1 MLALAHSG
9 ITLGVAAILSSIQ
22 RSHPGSVV
30 EVARRPG
37 KRWLPHSLSSAMQ
50 RVSSP
55 LLSLAERID
64 IRLLLIGA
72 LLPDIIDKPLGLLL
86 FENGRVFA
94 HTLLFWLLLT
104 AGALYYYLGSR
115 RSWLLVLS
123 FGTFCHLVLDQM
135 WLTPKTL
142 LWPAFGFSFPRE
154 DAAGW
159 LSSIL
164 QGLVTKPE
172 LYVTELVGGVILIW
186 FAGIL
191 LGRKKTLQFIK
202 TGKVW

>member
-9 ITLGVAAILSSIQ
+9 IALGVAAVLSSIQ
-22 RSHPGSVV
+22 RSGSGSIVGV
-30 EVARRPG
+30 SPLPCQ
-37 KRWLPHSLSSAMQ
+37 RWLPSPLSSAI
-50 RVSSP
+50 RRASSR
-55 LLSLAERID
+55 LLSLADRID
-64 IRLLLIGA
+64 IRLLLVGA

-86 FENGRVFA
+86 FDNGRIFS

-104 AGALYYYLGSR
+104 AVALYYYLGSR

-135 WLTPKTL
+135 WLTPKAL
-142 LWPAFGFSFPRE
+142 FWPAFGFGFPRE

-164 QGLVTKPE
+164 EGLVTRPE
-172 LYVTELVGGVILIW
+172 VYIPELVGGVILIW

-191 LGRKKTLQFIK
+191 LRERKALHFIK
-202 TGKVW
+202 SGKVR